1 MDVHLA
7 DIPGKLKTV
16 LWGERWLDISLYM
29 LFLSFFLSPF
39 IDSST
44 ARLLLSSLV
53 FSLLMVAGVMS
64 MSRKAAV
71 RVAAGMVAAIAIALR
86 WLRLAVPTPTIEIL
100 GSIAVLAFMIM
111 LTVVT
116 LTKVFSKGRVT
127 AHRVKGAIAV
137 YLLIGLT
144 FAILYGLLDLLL
156 PNAFNLPAT
165 AENVSSLRQELMT
178 YFSFITLTTLGY
190 GDITPTHEITRMF
203 AIMEGLLG
211 QLYPATLLARLVSL
225 SLVSQGDA
233 ETE

>member
-1 MDVHLA
+1 
-7 DIPGKLKTV
+7 
-16 LWGERWLDISLYM
+16 
-29 LFLSFFLSPF
+29 
-39 IDSST
+39 
-44 ARLLLSSLV
+44 LSSLV

-64 MSRKAAV
+64 MSRKTAV
-71 RVAAGMVAAIAIALR
+71 RVTAGMIAAIAITLR

-100 GSIAVLAFMIM
+100 GSIAVLSFMIM

-144 FAILYGLLDLLL
+144 FAVLYGLLDLLL

-165 AENVSSLRQELMT
+165 AENISSVRQELMT

-190 GDITPTHEITRMF
+190 GDITPTHEVTRMF
-203 AIMEGLLG
+203 AIMEGLFG

-225 SLVSQGDA
+225 SLMNQGDA
-233 ETE
+233 AQEEAR

>member
-1 MDVHLA
+1 VDAHLS
-7 DIPGKLKTV
+7 DIHGKLKTV
-16 LWGERWLDISLYM
+16 LWGETWLDISLYL

-44 ARLLLSSLV
+44 ARLLVSSLV
-53 FSLLMVAGVMS
+53 FSMLMIAGVMS
-64 MSRKAAV
+64 MSRRASI
-71 RVAAGMVAAIAIALR
+71 RFTAGMVAVIAITLR
-86 WLRLAVPTPTIEIL
+86 WMRHVVPTPTIETA
-100 GSIAVLAFMIM
+100 GSIAVLVFMIM
-111 LTVVT
+111 LIVVT

-144 FAILYGLLDLLL
+144 FSVLYGLLDQLL
-156 PNAFNLPAT
+156 PFAFDLPAKLEDVT
-165 AENVSSLRQELMT
+165 SLRQELLT

-203 AIMEGLLG
+203 AIMEGLFG

-225 SLVSQGDA
+225 SLMPQGD
-233 ETE
+233 E

>member
-1 MDVHLA
+1 MGAHLS

-16 LWGERWLDISLYM
+16 LWGEKWLDISLYM
-29 LFLSFFLSPF
+29 LFLSFFISPF

-53 FSLLMVAGVMS
+53 FSMMMVAGIMS
-64 MSRKAAV
+64 MSRKAAL
-71 RVAAGMVAAIAIALR
+71 RVAAGMVGVIAISLR

-100 GSIAVLAFMIM
+100 GSIAVLAFMVM
-111 LTVVT
+111 LTVVM
-116 LTKVFSKGRVT
+116 LSKVFSKGQVT

-144 FAILYGLLDLLL
+144 FAILYGLLDQLL

-165 AENVSSLRQELMT
+165 AENISVVRQELMT

-190 GDITPTHEITRMF
+190 GDITPTHEVTRMF
-203 AIMEGLLG
+203 AIMEGLFG

-225 SLVSQGDA
+225 SLVRQGDDQG
-233 ETE
+233 